1 MLRILEVWK
10 NMKKLLC
17 LLLSLSLLL
26 CACGPK
32 APDPSASKD
41 DPPQTANQSDEES
54 KTQDDDLGLASI
66 GDVDVDAGLF
76 NVTITVPADFLDE
89 GVTQENLDE
98 QAKEKGFKSITLND
112 DGSATYVMTK
122 AQHEEMMD
130 GIRQSIDGSL
140 LEMASSEDYP
150 SVVSIDANEDY
161 TEYKITVNAEEV
173 GLQES
178 FLVLSLYVFGGM
190 YHVFNG
196 TEPGNINVQYV
207 NETTGAVIQEANS
220 SDAG

>member
-1 MLRILEVWK
+1 
-10 NMKKLLC
+10 MKKLLC

-32 APDPSASKD
+32 TPDPSASKD
-41 DPPQTANQSDEES
+41 DPPQTTNQSDEES

-220 SDAG
+220 DDMG

>member
-1 MLRILEVWK
+1 
-10 NMKKLLC
+10 MKKLLC

-41 DPPQTANQSDEES
+41 DPPQTTNQSDEES

-130 GIRQSIDGSL
+130 GIRQSIDESL

>member
-1 MLRILEVWK
+1 
-10 NMKKLLC
+10 MKKLLC

-66 GDVDVDAGLF
+66 GDVAVDAGLF

-220 SDAG
+220 DDMG

>member
-1 MLRILEVWK
+1 
-10 NMKKLLC
+10 MKKLLC

-178 FLVLSLYVFGGM
+178 FLALSLYVFGGM

-220 SDAG
+220 DDMG

>member
-1 MLRILEVWK
+1 
-10 NMKKLLC
+10 MKKLLC

-41 DPPQTANQSDEES
+41 NPPQTANQSDEDS

-76 NVTITVPADFLDE
+76 NVTIAVPADFLDE

-178 FLVLSLYVFGGM
+178 FLALSLYVFGGM

-220 SDAG
+220 DDMG

>member
-1 MLRILEVWK
+1 
-10 NMKKLLC
+10 MKKLLC

-41 DPPQTANQSDEES
+41 DPPQTTNQSDEES

-196 TEPGNINVQYV
+196 TDPGNINVQYV

-220 SDAG
+220 DDMG

>member
-1 MLRILEVWK
+1 
-10 NMKKLLC
+10 MKKLLC

-26 CACGPK
+26 CACGSK

-41 DPPQTANQSDEES
+41 DPPQTTNQSDEES

-196 TEPGNINVQYV
+196 TDPGNINVQYV

-220 SDAG
+220 DDMG

>member
-41 DPPQTANQSDEES
+41 DPPQTTNQSDEES

-196 TEPGNINVQYV
+196 TDPGNINVQYV

-220 SDAG
+220 DDMG

>member
-1 MLRILEVWK
+1 
-10 NMKKLLC
+10 MKKLLC

-130 GIRQSIDGSL
+130 GIRQSIDASL

-178 FLVLSLYVFGGM
+178 FLALSLYVFGGM

-220 SDAG
+220 DDMG

>member
-1 MLRILEVWK
+1 
-10 NMKKLLC
+10 MKKLLC

-130 GIRQSIDGSL
+130 GIRQSIDESL
-140 LEMASSEDYP
+140 LEMANSEDYP

-220 SDAG
+220 DDMG

>member
-1 MLRILEVWK
+1 
-10 NMKKLLC
+10 MKKLLC
-17 LLLSLSLLL
+17 LLLSLSFLL

-130 GIRQSIDGSL
+130 EIRQSIDGSL

-220 SDAG
+220 DDMG

>member
-1 MLRILEVWK
+1 
-10 NMKKLLC
+10 MKKLLC

-122 AQHEEMMD
+122 TQHEEMMD

-178 FLVLSLYVFGGM
+178 FLALSLYVFGGM

-220 SDAG
+220 DDMG

>member
-1 MLRILEVWK
+1 
-10 NMKKLLC
+10 MKKLLC

-130 GIRQSIDGSL
+130 EIRQSIDGSL

-220 SDAG
+220 DDMG

>member
-1 MLRILEVWK
+1 
-10 NMKKLLC
+10 MKKLLC

-41 DPPQTANQSDEES
+41 DPPQTTNQSDEES

-196 TEPGNINVQYV
+196 THIFFKKLF
-207 NETTGAVIQEANS
+207 AEAII
-220 SDAG
+220 

>member
-1 MLRILEVWK
+1 
-10 NMKKLLC
+10 MKKLLC

-220 SDAG
+220 DDMG

>member
-1 MLRILEVWK
+1 
-10 NMKKLLC
+10 MKKLLC

-41 DPPQTANQSDEES
+41 DPPQTTNQSDEES

-112 DGSATYVMTK
+112 DGSATYIMTK

-130 GIRQSIDGSL
+130 GIRQSIDESL
-140 LEMASSEDYP
+140 LEMANSEDYP

-161 TEYKITVNAEEV
+161 TEYKITVNAEDV

-220 SDAG
+220 DDMG

>member
-1 MLRILEVWK
+1 
-10 NMKKLLC
+10 MKKLLC

-41 DPPQTANQSDEES
+41 NPPQTANQSDEDS

-122 AQHEEMMD
+122 TQHEEMMD

-178 FLVLSLYVFGGM
+178 FLALSLYVFGGM

-220 SDAG
+220 DDMG

>member
-1 MLRILEVWK
+1 
-10 NMKKLLC
+10 MKKLLC

-41 DPPQTANQSDEES
+41 DPPQTTNQSDEES

-178 FLVLSLYVFGGM
+178 FLALSLYVFGGM

-220 SDAG
+220 DDMG

>member
-1 MLRILEVWK
+1 
-10 NMKKLLC
+10 MKKLLC

-41 DPPQTANQSDEES
+41 DPPQTTNQSDEES

-220 SDAG
+220 DDMG

>member
-1 MLRILEVWK
+1 
-10 NMKKLLC
+10 MKKLLC